1 MTRMKTLACSVFLI
15 FVGVAPV
22 AADTTTS
29 TAPKSLRMRSRPQ
42 PAHWLPM
49 QWGKRVA
56 QAPTPDQPPPGA
68 DQPPAGGTGAPPS
81 PAPESTPTTDQP
93 APVPEAAPAESAP
106 APVVDT
112 APSLTDEELKKLAEQ
127 EAKEEVITVT
137 GSTIER
143 KTLTTPA
150 PLTVLSREDLQAS
163 GRSTVG
169 DIIQQLPAQSNAINA
184 QANNG
189 GDGSTRV
196 NIRGLGTART
206 LTLLNGRRVV
216 PGGNGANSSV
226 DLNTIPLAVIERV
239 EVLKDGA
246 SAIYG
251 SDAVGGVV
259 NVITRTDFDGTEA
272 SLYTGGTQRGDG
284 IAYDASVVIGHNSDD
299 KRGNIIFSAGIQSQ
313 DSVMAGDRGFSEF
326 DKGFNFTNR
335 TEVLGGST
343 TTPYGRI
350 NTAAL
355 DLNGDGRV
363 NAMDYP
369 NGRASRPEFCGPHT
383 PSGDDPNQFCTTDPV
398 TGAIRPFVAPDDN
411 YNFQPINYL
420 YTPSSRYNV
429 YSAGTYKLRPEIST
443 FFEAQYLNRISDQQ
457 LAPEPFVDHA
467 MISKD
472 SMYNDFGV
480 NIVGYQRRLEEF
492 GPRRSLQNIDTFRLV
507 GGFQGQ
513 IPEDAPV
520 LKNFKWELSY
530 NYGRTTSTNRG
541 EGNLIVSRLENALG
555 PSFVDATGTP
565 TCGTPTNVIAGCV
578 PMDILG
584 PTGSIDAAARDYVTF
599 TSVRSGY
606 NQQQT
611 FLASTHG
618 RLAKLPNNG
627 DLSLALGGDF
637 RMEAGGFTP
646 DPLTATGDT
655 TGNAQAPT
663 DGKYN
668 VAEGF
673 AELSLVPISGHKIAQ
688 WVELSLAG
696 RAFRY
701 DTFGSGV
708 TWKAGALFRTVGGF
722 GIRGTYSTAFR
733 APSVNELYQGKAD
746 AFPPSTDFCDTNPPG
761 GVPFR
766 TEEQSRA
773 LAEQCEK
780 QGVVGGGAAFGTA
793 QQRTEVGGNPKLEA
807 ETAKVLTAGVVFEP
821 PQVKGLSMTADYWS
835 VDIDNAI
842 QTLGITVIQ
851 SNCYYDQVQKYC
863 DQIHR
868 DPMNN
873 FKIDFVDN
881 PIDNVGGTA
890 TSGMD
895 MAVRYDHNVK
905 GIGRFHEQAEAQYL
919 FKYNLDNTAQI
930 IHARDNYDLGV
941 YPKWKANFSTS
952 YQHPAGV
959 GTGANLRYVGGYR
972 ECAQN
977 NCNSSLPARDVDR
990 YYKVDLFGSYSF
1002 KNAAGKTTLALGVN
1016 NLLDRNPALIYVGF
1030 AADSDSATYDYFGRF
1045 FYARLAHLF

>member
-1 MTRMKTLACSVFLI
+1 
-15 FVGVAPV
+15 
-22 AADTTTS
+22 
-29 TAPKSLRMRSRPQ
+29 
-42 PAHWLPM
+42 M

-56 QAPTPDQPPPGA
+56 QAPTPDQPPSGG

-81 PAPESTPTTDQP
+81 PAPESTPTTDQS
-93 APVPEAAPAESAP
+93 APVPEAAPPAEPAP
-106 APVVDT
+106 AP
-112 APSLTDEELKKLAEQ
+112 APAPAAEASAGLTDEELAKLAEQ

-150 PLTVLSREDLQAS
+150 PLTILNREDLQAS

-169 DIIQQLPAQSNAINA
+169 DIIQSLPAQSNAINA

-206 LTLLNGRRVV
+206 LTLLNGRRMVA
-216 PGGNGANSSV
+216 GGNGANASV

-246 SAIYG
+246 SSIYG
-251 SDAVGGVV
+251 SDAVAGVV

-272 SLYTGGTQRGDG
+272 ALYTGGTQRGDG
-284 IAYDASVVIGHNSDD
+284 FTYDASVVIGHNAEN

-313 DSVMAGDRGFSEF
+313 DQVMAGDRGFSEF
-326 DKGFNFTNR
+326 DKTFDFDDR
-335 TEVLGGST
+335 AEVLGGST
-343 TTPYGRI
+343 TSPGGRI

-363 NAMDYP
+363 SAADYP
-369 NGRASRPEFCGPHT
+369 NGAASRPNICGDHPA
-383 PSGDDPNQFCTTDPV
+383 SGADPNQFCTNGPN
-398 TGAIRPFVAPDDN
+398 GYRPFVVPDDN
-411 YNFQPINYL
+411 YNFQPVNYL

-457 LAPEPFVDHA
+457 LAPEPFANHA
-467 MISKD
+467 PISRD
-472 SMYNDFGV
+472 SIYNDVGYT
-480 NIVGYQRRLEEF
+480 IAGYQRRLEEF
-492 GPRRSLQNIDTFRLV
+492 GPRRSLQNIDTFRIV
-507 GGFQGQ
+507 SGFQGQ

-520 LKNFKWELSY
+520 MKNFKWELSY

-541 EGNLIVSRLENALG
+541 EGNLIVSRLRNALG
-555 PSFVDATGTP
+555 PSFVDASGQP
-565 TCGTPTNVIAGCV
+565 RCGTPTAIIPECI

-584 PTGSIDAAARDYVTF
+584 PSGSIAPEARDYVTF

-673 AELSLVPISGHKIAQ
+673 GEISLVPISGHKIAQ
-688 WVELSLAG
+688 WVELNVAA

-733 APSVNELYQGKAD
+733 APSVGELYQGKAD
-746 AFPPSTDFCDTNPPG
+746 AFPPSVDFCDTNPPG
-761 GVPFR
+761 GIPFR
-766 TEEQSRA
+766 TPDQEASVREMCA
-773 LAEQCEK
+773 A
-780 QGVVGGGAAFGTA
+780 QGVSPTASFQTA
-793 QQRTEVGGNPKLEA
+793 QQRSEVGGNPELEA

-821 PQVKGLSMTADYWS
+821 PQVKGLSLTADYWNFN
-835 VDIDNAI
+835 IDNAI
-842 QTLGITVIQ
+842 QTLGVTVIQ
-851 SNCYYDQVQKYC
+851 SNCYYDKVQKFC

-868 DPMNN
+868 NPQLN
-873 FKIDFVDN
+873 FAIDFIEN
-881 PIDNVGGTA
+881 PVDNVGGTA
-890 TSGMD
+890 TSGLD
-895 MAVRYDHNVK
+895 MAVRYDHTLK
-905 GIGRFHEQAEAQYL
+905 GIGRFHQTAEATYL

-930 IHARDNYDLGV
+930 IHGRDNYDLGV
-941 YPKWKANFSTS
+941 YPKWRGLVGSS
-952 YQHPAGV
+952 YAHPAGV
-959 GTGANLRYVGGYR
+959 GGGFNVRYVGGYR
-972 ECAQN
+972 ECDEN
-977 NCNSSLPARDVDR
+977 NCNSSRPSRDVDR
-990 YYKVDLFGSYSF
+990 YYKVDLHGTYSF
-1002 KNAAGKTTLALGVN
+1002 KNSAGRTSLALGVN
-1016 NLLDRNPALIYVGF
+1016 NLLDRDPALIYIGF
-1030 AADSDSATYDYFGRF
+1030 AADSDSSTYDYFGRF
-1045 FYARLAHLF
+1045 FYARLSHLF